1 MILVNCAKA
10 KDLLPGFVRDDL
22 ADEEHRWTAEHIAVC
37 VDCQQ
42 EAELLRRIHNNV
54 VRVPVGLASDIKAA
68 LARKQKL
75 PRWSM
80 RWLVAA
86 ATIALALGIGVVWD
100 RVRALPEVGPLG
112 REPFAVVWPSD
123 DADVAG
129 APTLESL
136 TDDDLTVL
144 FEELGG

>member
-10 KDLLPGFVRDDL
+10 KDLLPEFVRDDL
-22 ADEEHRWTAEHIAVC
+22 AGEEHRWTAEHITVC

-42 EAELLRRIHNNV
+42 EAELLGRIHNNV
-54 VRVPVGLASDIKAA
+54 VRVPVDLASDIKAA
-68 LARKQKL
+68 LAREQKL

-80 RWLVAA
+80 HWLAAA

-112 REPFAVVWPSD
+112 REPFAVLWPSD

-129 APTLESL
+129 APTLEGL
-136 TDDDLTVL
+136 TDDDLTIL